1 MGIAPIGPVLR
12 KIASL
17 ECPRRRGQRLRRLG
31 VPHRLVSELLWP
43 MNFRPVS
50 GSFWDRLSFRRRV
63 GVIFCQNRCFGGLSL
78 SEIKSRRIDGANFR
92 GVGWATILSDRTD
105 EVLRMS
111 VPPWRSRCDRP
122 VLNAHRAN
130 ATDKDIAIDT
140 IPIGHV
146 PHPRVLLHGNW
157 QCARDA
163 SASVRAVTQGGT
175 RCSRLPSACTRS
187 R

>member
-43 MNFRPVS
+43 VNFRPVS

-78 SEIKSRRIDGANFR
+78 SEIKSRRIDGPNFR
-92 GVGWATILSDRTD
+92 GGGWGNNPVGSNR
-105 EVLRMS
+105 
-111 VPPWRSRCDRP
+111 
-122 VLNAHRAN
+122 
-130 ATDKDIAIDT
+130 
-140 IPIGHV
+140 
-146 PHPRVLLHGNW
+146 
-157 QCARDA
+157 
-163 SASVRAVTQGGT
+163 
-175 RCSRLPSACTRS
+175 
-187 R
+187 

>member
-43 MNFRPVS
+43 VNFRPVS

-111 VPPWRSRCDRP
+111 VPPWRSRSRP
-122 VLNAHRAN
+122 PSPEFSFT
-130 ATDKDIAIDT
+130 AT
-140 IPIGHV
+140 GS
-146 PHPRVLLHGNW
+146 
-157 QCARDA
+157 ARDA

>member
-1 MGIAPIGPVLR
+1 MALGG
-12 KIASL
+12 
-17 ECPRRRGQRLRRLG
+17 RGQKATAFGGAAPPGVRTSLG
-31 VPHRLVSELLWP
+31 GEFQAVSR
-43 MNFRPVS
+43 N
-50 GSFWDRLSFRRRV
+50 FWDRLSFRRRV

-78 SEIKSRRIDGANFR
+78 SDIKSRRIDGANFR

-111 VPPWRSRCDRP
+111 VLPWRSWCDRP
-122 VLNAHRAN
+122 VPNAHRAN

-146 PHPRVLLHGNW
+146 PHPRVLLHGNR
-157 QCARDA
+157 QCARGA
-163 SASVRAVTQGGT
+163 SASVRA
-175 RCSRLPSACTRS
+175 RPKAARNCSRLPSACTRS